1 VIPRYNVSRI
11 SRFIPGNIFCQ
22 LNPLFFCFP
31 GQFLR
36 ASAKPASQLRG
47 GSAARQ
53 EALLRKMIS
62 NQLFSSL
69 YVLNAGAINLR
80 SFELRI
86 SFFPNFWR
94 GFKPPINFERFRA
107 CPFLFSTTNGRR
119 HPTRRH
125 QLRLVER
132 ADFFVAAVFL

>member
-1 VIPRYNVSRI
+1 LS
-11 SRFIPGNIFCQ
+11 SQSSF
-22 LNPLFFCFP
+22 LSFP
-31 GQFLR
+31 GQFLK

-53 EALLRKMIS
+53 EALLLKMIS

-69 YVLNAGAINLR
+69 YVLNAGAINFC

-94 GFKPPINFERFRA
+94 DLKRPTISSDFVLLFKKSQPTAAALDAASSAALGRGRA
-107 CPFLFSTTNGRR
+107 ELFLW
-119 HPTRRH
+119 PMC
-125 QLRLVER
+125 LC
-132 ADFFVAAVFL
+132 DF